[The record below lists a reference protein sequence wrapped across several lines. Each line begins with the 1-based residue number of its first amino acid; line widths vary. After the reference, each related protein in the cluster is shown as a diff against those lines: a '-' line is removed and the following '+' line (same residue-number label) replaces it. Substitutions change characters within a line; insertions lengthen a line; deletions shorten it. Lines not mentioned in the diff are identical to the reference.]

1 MPVYHIVLFR
11 LKPGVTQEVLDEFAT
26 RAKGMVTQIPG
37 LTKLDIGRPL
47 PITAHRS
54 NGFEMGLVAILEKQE
69 DIAVYAAHPA
79 HLRVQELREEMC
91 EETLAYKDRI
101 EELRLVKDEERDAL
115 LNEPICTISP
125 NEGRSRAFRSTSE
138 AHSPRRID
146 TATKQDTADA
156 AEIASVG
163 TDGRVCFYG
172 KTSLYHIDP
181 QNFEPDSPETNHDTS
196 FEDNSHGMTYMPSTY
211 PEFRDIASILA
222 ETPSTLLNDLL
233 DIYWTY
239 PHHLHCA
246 LCKPLFLRDLY
257 SSGPYVTPFL
267 LCAVLAQAA
276 RYSTRSDATEV
287 GRSFASKALQL
298 LTSDIEKGS
307 SIPTIQGLL
316 VFSAR
321 ECACGRVS
329 QGWLYSGMAFRMMRD
344 LGIDVSPKKLGHLA
358 KQFSEEDL
366 AVRQQVFWSCYTWDK
381 TMSVCL
387 GRAATVNC
395 SIELP
400 TSDTLPFGRE
410 SDDEVWPP
418 TITNTSLA
426 DGLVN
431 QKALSSARFAAYCE
445 LSFITESILD
455 TLYSRPHS
463 RQQDHL
469 LTYLDTT
476 LQRLQS
482 WADRLPLE
490 LFIKGATATI
500 VSPPLHILLLNLM
513 YHAVTIILCRP
524 YRTVQQS
531 AKERCTKAS
540 QMVDTLFILHV
551 KRFGFRNVTYLQTYT
566 LFVACT
572 INVLDFTENEGP
584 AGDSKLA
591 REANARLHFGLEIFR
606 QANSTPAAARC
617 AATISQLFQRQK
629 TSKQNEKVNS
639 TARTRVSSRPA
650 GIAASSAPSTA
661 NPTFPTSSQPHIPV
675 SGTNHIIES
684 LTTNEAPCVQG
695 HNLTEPFDFSLPI
708 ETPLRW
714 LPENVQDD
722 GSWMLMTD
730 VNFNGDFD
738 FSSMAEFS

>member
-1 MPVYHIVLFR
+1 MPQSDHIR
-11 LKPGVTQEVLDEFAT
+11 NSNPRTSRKYGFAC
-26 RAKGMVTQIPG
+26 
-37 LTKLDIGRPL
+37 
-47 PITAHRS
+47 S
-54 NGFEMGLVAILEKQE
+54 NCRRRKARCNGAMPACQKCLASNESCSYDKAPSVAY
-69 DIAVYAAHPA
+69 AVS
-79 HLRVQELREEMC
+79 LQNQLQ
-91 EETLAYKDRI
+91 AYKDRI
-101 EELRLVKDEERDAL
+101 EELRQVKDEDRDAL
-115 LNEPICTISP
+115 LNEPICTVSP
-125 NEGRSRAFRSTSE
+125 NEGRSRAFKGNSDV
-138 AHSPRRID
+138 HIPLRID
-146 TATKQDTADA
+146 TTTKQGTADA
-156 AEIASVG
+156 AEMTSVG

-181 QNFEPDSPETNHDTS
+181 HNFEPDSPETNHDTS
-196 FEDNSHGMTYMPSTY
+196 IEENSHDMTYMPSVY
-211 PEFRDIASILA
+211 PDFCDTASILA
-222 ETPSTLLNDLL
+222 ETPSALLTDLLNT
-233 DIYWTY
+233 YWTY
-239 PHHLHCA
+239 PHHLHCV

-267 LCAVLAQAA
+267 LCAVLTQAA
-276 RYSTRSDATEV
+276 RYSTRLDAVEI
-287 GRSFASKALQL
+287 GQGFAAKALQL
-298 LTSDIEKGS
+298 LPRDIEKGS

-366 AVRQQVFWSCYTWDK
+366 AIRQQVFWSCYTWDK

-387 GRAATVNC
+387 GRPAVLHC
-395 SIELP
+395 SVELP

-410 SDDEVWPP
+410 ADDEIWPP
-418 TITNTSLA
+418 TLTNGSLA
-426 DGLVN
+426 DGLVK
-431 QKALSSARFAAYCE
+431 QKALSSARFVAYCE
-445 LSFITESILD
+445 LSIITESILD

-463 RQQDHL
+463 GQQDHL

-476 LQRLQS
+476 LQRLHS
-482 WADRLPLE
+482 WADRLRPE
-490 LFIKGATATI
+490 LFVKETATTI
-500 VSPPLHILLLNLM
+500 VSPPLHILLLNLT
-513 YHAVTIILCRP
+513 YHAATILLCRP
-524 YRTVQQS
+524 YRTVQQN

-540 QMVDTLFILHV
+540 KMVDTLFILHV
-551 KRFGFRNVTYLQTYT
+551 KRFGFRYVTYLQTYT

-572 INVLDFTENEGP
+572 INVLDFTESDGP
-584 AGDSKLA
+584 SGDSTLA

-629 TSKQNEKVNS
+629 TSKQNEKTNP
-639 TARTRVSSRPA
+639 TASARLDSPTTDVV
-650 GIAASSAPSTA
+650 ASSSTREPA
-661 NPTFPTSSQPHIPV
+661 ISSLPTLPTPYQPHVTIPEPV
-675 SGTNHIIES
+675 PTIDGPRIQDRNM
-684 LTTNEAPCVQG
+684 A
-695 HNLTEPFDFSLPI
+695 EPFDFSLPI